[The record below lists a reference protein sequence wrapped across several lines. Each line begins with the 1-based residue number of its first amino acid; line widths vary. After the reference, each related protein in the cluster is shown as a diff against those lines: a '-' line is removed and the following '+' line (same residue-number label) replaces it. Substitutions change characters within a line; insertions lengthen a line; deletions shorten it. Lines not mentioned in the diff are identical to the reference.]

1 MSDGLIEHTELLQ
14 RLTLLKRELAGI
26 DIRFCVGVQLH
37 NFCRDDNILL
47 TVRRF
52 TGRRIVRMA
61 RVMEWGKHLEG
72 RARGRQDEDLT
83 DWVI

>member
-1 MSDGLIEHTELLQ
+1 MSDGLLERTELLQ

-26 DIRFCVGVQLH
+26 DIRFCIGVQLH
-37 NFCRDDNILL
+37 NFCRDDHILL

-52 TGRRIVRMA
+52 TWRRIVGMA
-61 RVMEWGKHLEG
+61 RVVEWGKHLEG

>member
-1 MSDGLIEHTELLQ
+1 MSDGLLERTELLQ

-26 DIRFCVGVQLH
+26 DIRFCIGVQLH

-52 TGRRIVRMA
+52 TGRRIVGMA
-61 RVMEWGKHLEG
+61 RVVEWGKHLEG
-72 RARGRQDEDLT
+72 RARGRQDEHLT